1 MAALELGT
9 YVSYQGA
16 AHMAVKST
24 GGTNAMVTI
33 IHPSHNTKLC
43 VSRKKLT
50 VMPYKA
56 AVSILPCGKR
66 TLLTLKGHRLS
77 LVSYRWLKS

>member
-9 YVSYQGA
+9 YVSYNGTA
-16 AHMAVKST
+16 FMAVKST

-33 IHPSHNTKLC
+33 VHPCHNRKF
-43 VSRKKLT
+43 VISRKKLT
-50 VMPYKA
+50 VMPHKA

>member
-9 YVSYQGA
+9 YVSYAGTA
-16 AHMAVKST
+16 FMAVKST

-33 IHPSHNTKLC
+33 INPRSNTKRV

-66 TLLTLKGHRLS
+66 TLVTLKGHRLS
-77 LVSYRWLKS
+77 LVSHRWLKR